1 MRKCQKWLIV
11 ALIGTI
17 AWEWSMQNA
26 ARADDSGP
34 IIVIVNV
41 NNSVQN
47 LSMAELRKI
56 FLSERTRWDTG
67 KPVIPVIV
75 GAGNPVRTAFLKIVY
90 GMRDTDFRKYFLQA
104 SFTGKDLTPPTE
116 VSGSNQVKV
125 MVAGS
130 ASAIGFIRA
139 LDFHGDG
146 SDGGVKA
153 VKIDSLPAS
162 DPAYKLR
169 M

>member
-1 MRKCQKWLIV
+1 MRKSQAWLIV
-11 ALIGTI
+11 ALIGMI
-17 AWEWSMQNA
+17 VGGWSTQNA

-41 NNSVQN
+41 NNSVQT

-67 KPVIPVIV
+67 KPVAPVMV
-75 GAGNPVRTAFLKIVY
+75 VAGNPVRTAFLKIVY
-90 GMRDTDFRKYFLQA
+90 GMRDTDFRKYFLHA
-104 SFTGKDLTPPTE
+104 SFTGKDVTPPTE
-116 VSGSNQVKV
+116 VSASNQVKV

-130 ASAIGFIRA
+130 PSAIGFIRA

-146 SDGGVKA
+146 SDGGIKA

>member
-1 MRKCQKWLIV
+1 MRKSQTWLVV
-11 ALIGTI
+11 ALIGVI
-17 AWEWSMQNA
+17 ASELGVQNA
-26 ARADDSGP
+26 AGASDSGP

-41 NNSVQN
+41 NNPVQN
-47 LSMAELRKI
+47 LSMPDLRKI
-56 FLSERTRWDTG
+56 FLSERSHWDAG
-67 KPVIPVIV
+67 RPVAPVMV
-75 GAGNPVRTAFLKIVY
+75 VAGNPVRTAFLKIVY
-90 GMRDTDFRKYFLQA
+90 GMRDADFRKYFLQA
-104 SFTGKDLTPPTE
+104 SFTGKDVTPPME
-116 VSGSNQVKV
+116 VSSSSQVKG

-130 ASAIGFIRA
+130 PSAIGFIRA

-146 SDGGVKA
+146 SDGGIKA